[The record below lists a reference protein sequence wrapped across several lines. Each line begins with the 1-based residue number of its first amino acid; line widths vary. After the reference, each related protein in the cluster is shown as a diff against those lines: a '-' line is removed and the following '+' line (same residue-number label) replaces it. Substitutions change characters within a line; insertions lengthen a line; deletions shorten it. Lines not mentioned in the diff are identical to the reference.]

1 MTTTNTEITES
12 ASHDNN
18 NTPGVDSKKRGF
30 PYSPGEACTPHTSNL
45 HETKKFRE
53 KSPIPLDLHTELLG
67 QNVSNTCTNVHNV
80 SMENDYTDSSNSAE
94 NNKSPC
100 TKDIREIAELQD
112 VMKAATSSTKNVL
125 VDNILIALR
134 PKVEE
139 EIQKALANIIKRL
152 EAVENNFCDID
163 QKESEPNE
171 RISVIE
177 GKLDGLAFTTDHNEN
192 TVTNDT
198 MIRTAME
205 RHIADLEDEL
215 DNEQQY
221 SRRDQIIIDNIRE
234 TVDEN
239 TDDIVREQC
248 GKLNVN
254 FTINGIHRSH
264 RLGPQRDS
272 NNKPRPIIA
281 HLTNYR
287 LKAAVMNAEKK
298 DWFNRRQKQK
308 DARQRGDRNAK
319 LDNPTV
325 HVREHLTWRRQQL
338 MRALLQKKR
347 EGQVIS
353 VWTIDGVIFTRKDPN
368 SRPARIV
375 TEQHLRSFLGS

>member
-1 MTTTNTEITES
+1 M
-12 ASHDNN
+12 
-18 NTPGVDSKKRGF
+18 
-30 PYSPGEACTPHTSNL
+30 
-45 HETKKFRE
+45 
-53 KSPIPLDLHTELLG
+53 
-67 QNVSNTCTNVHNV
+67 
-80 SMENDYTDSSNSAE
+80 
-94 NNKSPC
+94 
-100 TKDIREIAELQD
+100 
-112 VMKAATSSTKNVL
+112 
-125 VDNILIALR
+125 
-134 PKVEE
+134 
-139 EIQKALANIIKRL
+139 
-152 EAVENNFCDID
+152 
-163 QKESEPNE
+163 
-171 RISVIE
+171 
-177 GKLDGLAFTTDHNEN
+177 
-192 TVTNDT
+192 
-198 MIRTAME
+198 AME

-254 FTINGIHRSH
+254 ITINDMHRSH

-272 NNKPRPIIA
+272 SSKPRPIIA

-287 LKAAVMNAEKK
+287 LKAAVMNAGKK

-308 DARQRGDRNAK
+308 DSRQRGDRNAK

-325 HVREHLTWRRQQL
+325 HVRGHLTWRRQQL
-338 MRALLQKKR
+338 MRTLLQKKR